1 MDHLEQQVARLREPA
16 CRLVISTG
24 LVWTPPFLPAVIAR
38 FQQVAPHVEVQ
49 RAIQARFMMSL
60 RPRRRGQT

>member
-38 FQQVAPHVEVQ
+38 FQQVAAPC
-49 RAIQARFMMSL
+49 
-60 RPRRRGQT
+60 